1 MGARG
6 TFIIGAMLVI
16 LGYIACLGCIFGVYV
31 VHGGN
36 VAVIVKALPFEMITI
51 MGGALGAF
59 VVNNQ
64 PKVLKAT
71 MRALPMA
78 LKGSKY
84 TKARYLELMSMLYD
98 ILQKA
103 RKEGLMAIESDVE
116 SPQDSEIFKKY
127 PTVGSDHHV
136 IEFVTDYLRMM
147 VSGNLNSH
155 EIESLMDNEIETHH
169 QEAHAPVAALARL
182 AGALPAFG
190 IIAAVLG
197 VVNTMGSVGQ
207 PPSVL
212 GGMIGSALVGTFLG
226 ILLAYGVVEP
236 LGGLVEQKLED
247 AAKELQC
254 IKTTLLASMQGYN
267 PATAIEFGR
276 KVLFSGDRPGFLE
289 LESHVRGKK

>member
-1 MGARG
+1 M
-6 TFIIGAMLVI
+6 IVLIGYAVAM
-16 LGYIACLGCIFGVYV
+16 GCIFGVYI

-36 VAVIVKALPFEMITI
+36 IGVILTALPFELITI
-51 MGGALGAF
+51 FGGALGAF
-59 VVNNQ
+59 AVNNQ

-71 MRALPMA
+71 LKLLPTA
-78 LKGSKY
+78 LKSSKY
-84 TKARYLELMSMLYD
+84 TKERYLELLTLLYD

-103 RKEGLMAIESDVE
+103 RKEGLMSIEKDVE
-116 SPQDSEIFKKY
+116 EPHDSEIFKKY
-127 PTVGSDHHV
+127 PVVGTDHHV
-136 IEFVTDYLRMM
+136 VEFMTDYLRMM

-155 EIESLMDNEIETHH
+155 EIEALMDSEIETHH
-169 QEAHAPVAALARL
+169 QETHAPIAALTRL

-190 IIAAVLG
+190 IVAAVLG

-212 GGMIGSALVGTFLG
+212 GGMIASALVGTFLG

-236 LGGLVEQKLED
+236 LAGLLEQKTEEGS
-247 AAKELQC
+247 KEFQC

-267 PATAIEFGR
+267 PSTAIEFGR
-276 KVLFSGDRPGFLE
+276 KVLFSTERPSFLE